1 MAESTL
7 RKTFTTKTP
16 YGGKTKKKKRGRPS
30 SQKKALPIDAR
41 QKGVTARVGKGY
53 RRVSPS
59 GSITAHERGLVI
71 KPKTG
76 QGGGKP
82 LGKGRSKLRKRSVS

>member
-1 MAESTL
+1 MAEGTL

-16 YGGKTKKKKRGRPS
+16 YGGKTKKKKR
-30 SQKKALPIDAR
+30 KKALPIDAR

-53 RRVSPS
+53 SRVSPS

-71 KPKTG
+71 NPKTG
-76 QGGGKP
+76 KGAGKP

>member
-1 MAESTL
+1 MAEGTL

-16 YGGKTKKKKRGRPS
+16 YGGKTKKKKR
-30 SQKKALPIDAR
+30 KKALPIGAR

-76 QGGGKP
+76 KGAGKP
-82 LGKGRSKLRKRSVS
+82 LGKGRSKLRKRSVSQP